1 MRRITRLLTFIPSL
15 LLSAFALGC
24 TDYET
29 PPNKPKDP
37 EPEYEIPEGQ
47 DKLSF
52 RLMSFNI
59 RESTAEVSGNEWSRR
74 QAAVYRMF
82 QDIKPDLVAF
92 QELRREQY
100 QYLKEKFGADYTFF
114 TYAKD
119 GKLASGRVADITD
132 DTSFANGGQRQ
143 AYMIRTSMFEMLE
156 WGRYWFSETPDKSS
170 YSWDAGT
177 PKLTLW
183 LKIKAKATGKEFW
196 IFNTHFFPS
205 GDVGKLHCTLMSVE
219 RMKQAVGD
227 TTKEGKGTNDKTIFF
242 CADCN
247 MEYADGQNR
256 LAAMKDWM
264 WHGNMDAPQRDDSK
278 TYNGF
283 RDNPATWTTID
294 HIFYRNAVNKGYKVV
309 DDESKYGVRFISD
322 HFPIYVDFEM

>member
-1 MRRITRLLTFIPSL
+1 MMMHRLFKVLMA
-15 LLSAFALGC
+15 AFVLVLAGC
-24 TDYET
+24 VEYVT
-29 PPNKPKDP
+29 PPNKPKEP
-37 EPEYEIPEGQ
+37 EPDYEIPEDQ
-47 DKLSF
+47 TALSF

-74 QAAVYRMF
+74 KAAVYRMF
-82 QDIKPDLVAF
+82 EDIKPDIVAF

-100 QYLKEKFGADYTFF
+100 QYLYEKYSSQYTFF
-114 TYAKD
+114 THAKD
-119 GKLASGRVADITD
+119 GAIASGRVADITD
-132 DTSFANGGQRQ
+132 DTSFKNGGQRQ
-143 AYMIRTSMFEMLE
+143 GYMVKTSMFEMLE

-183 LKIKAKATGKEFW
+183 LKMKAKATGKEFW

-205 GDVGKLHCTLMSVE
+205 GDNGKLQCSLMSVD

-227 TTKEGKGTNDKTIFF
+227 TVKEGKGTNDKTIFF
-242 CADCN
+242 CGDLN

-256 LAAMKDWM
+256 LAVLKDWM
-264 WHGNMDAPQRDDSK
+264 WHCNVNAPQRDDSK
-278 TYNGF
+278 TYSGF

-309 DDESKYGVRFISD
+309 DDETKYGVRFISD